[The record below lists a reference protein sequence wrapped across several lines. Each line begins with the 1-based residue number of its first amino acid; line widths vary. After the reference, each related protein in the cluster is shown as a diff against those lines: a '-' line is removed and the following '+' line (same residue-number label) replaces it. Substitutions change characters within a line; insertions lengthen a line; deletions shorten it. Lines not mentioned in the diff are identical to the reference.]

1 MLLYILVGMSS
12 IHVEGRR
19 APMRGPRQ
27 SDGQILVSVHMLFL
41 KFGFKQDS
49 IFLEDKPF
57 DDSGKF
63 F

>member
-1 MLLYILVGMSS
+1 MSS